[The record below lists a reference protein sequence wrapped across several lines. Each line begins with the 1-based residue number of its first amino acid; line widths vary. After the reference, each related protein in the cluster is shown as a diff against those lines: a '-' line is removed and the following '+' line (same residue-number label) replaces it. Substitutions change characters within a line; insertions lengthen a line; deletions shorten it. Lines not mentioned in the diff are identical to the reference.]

1 MKITEY
7 VNSDIQWN
15 PPILNCDVP
24 ISKDI
29 KEPLPSTSHFM
40 AFLGAAGSGK
50 TSAAIAWLCNPEIY
64 RKKYHHIHIVMPPNS
79 RASLEGDIL
88 KNHPPEKLHD
98 DLTLEVLEFVQAYC
112 ETESS
117 EKHYTLLF
125 IDDCASSLK
134 NTNIQKLLSK
144 LVFNRR
150 HLRLSIW
157 IMAQSYNSLPL
168 SLRKNI
174 SQAVIF
180 RPRNKRE
187 LSTIFDEL
195 IYLNKDDQVKVA
207 NHVWDTPFNFL
218 FIDTAKG
225 KLHKNFNLLTLED

>member
-1 MKITEY
+1 MHITEY
-7 VNSDIQWN
+7 VNDDIKWS

-64 RKKYHHIHIVMPPNS
+64 RKKFHHIHIVMPPNS
-79 RASLEGDIL
+79 RASLEGNIL
-88 KNHPPEKLHD
+88 KDHPPEKLHD

-112 ETESS
+112 EAESS
-117 EKHYTLLF
+117 EKHYSLLF
-125 IDDCASSLK
+125 VDDCASSLK
-134 NTNIQKLLSK
+134 NTNIQKLLQK

-157 IMAQSYNSLPL
+157 IMAQSYNTLPL

-174 SQAVIF
+174 SNAVLF
-180 RPRNKRE
+180 RPRNKKE
-187 LSTIFDEL
+187 LHTIFDEL
-195 IYLNKDDQVKVA
+195 VYLSKEDQTKLA
-207 NHVWDTPFNFL
+207 NHVWDAPFNFL
-218 FIDTAKG
+218 FIDTGKAK
-225 KLHKNFNLLTLED
+225 LYKNFNYLQLDD

>member
-1 MKITEY
+1 VHY
-7 VNSDIQWN
+7 Q
-15 PPILNCDVP
+15 L
-24 ISKDI
+24 
-29 KEPLPSTSHFM
+29 
-40 AFLGAAGSGK
+40 
-50 TSAAIAWLCNPEIY
+50 
-64 RKKYHHIHIVMPPNS
+64 
-79 RASLEGDIL
+79 
-88 KNHPPEKLHD
+88 
-98 DLTLEVLEFVQAYC
+98 FVQAYC

-134 NTNIQKLLSK
+134 NTNIQKLLQK

-180 RPRNKRE
+180 RPCNKRE
-187 LSTIFDEL
+187 VSTIFDEL

-225 KLHKNFNLLTLED
+225 KIFKNFNYLQLDD